1 MMIKE
6 YSQFK
11 EAEIRRLYSSVGWT
25 AYTEDMDAL
34 CRGFI
39 NSLLTLAAY
48 EDDELIG
55 ILRAVGDGAT
65 IVFIQDI
72 LVLPEKQRTGV
83 GSALVSAL
91 LERFPRVRQIELMT
105 DNTPGTVAFYHS
117 LGFREL
123 SEIGCCGFMKMQ

>member
-6 YSQFK
+6 YSVYC
-11 EAEIRRLYSSVGWT
+11 EDEVLRLYSSVGWT

-72 LVLPEKQRTGV
+72 LVLPEKQRMGCGT
-83 GSALVSAL
+83 ALVRAL

-105 DNTPGTVAFYHS
+105 DNTPATVAFYRA
-117 LGFREL
+117 LGFKEL
-123 SEIGCCGFMKMQ
+123 GEIGCCGFWKV

>member
-25 AYTEDMDAL
+25 GYTEDMDAL

-55 ILRAVGDGAT
+55 ILRAVGDGET

-83 GSALVSAL
+83 GSALVRAL

-105 DNTPGTVAFYHS
+105 DNTPSTVAFYRA
-117 LGFREL
+117 LGFKEL
-123 SEIGCCGFMKMQ
+123 GEIGCCGFWKV

>member
-25 AYTEDMDAL
+25 GYTEDMDAL

-55 ILRAVGDGAT
+55 ILRAVGDGET

-105 DNTPGTVAFYHS
+105 DNTPSTVAFYRA
-117 LGFREL
+117 LGFKEL
-123 SEIGCCGFMKMQ
+123 GEIGCCGFWKV

>member
-55 ILRAVGDGAT
+55 ILRAVGDGET

-83 GSALVSAL
+83 GSALVRAL

-105 DNTPGTVAFYHS
+105 DNTPSTVAFYRALEFKE
-117 LGFREL
+117 LG
-123 SEIGCCGFMKMQ
+123 EIGCCGFWKV

>member
-55 ILRAVGDGAT
+55 ILRAVGDGET

-105 DNTPGTVAFYHS
+105 DNTPSTVAFYRA
-117 LGFREL
+117 LGFKEL
-123 SEIGCCGFMKMQ
+123 GEIGCCGFWKV

>member
-34 CRGFI
+34 YRGFI

-65 IVFIQDI
+65 IVFIQDL

-83 GSALVSAL
+83 GSALVRAL
-91 LERFPRVRQIELMT
+91 LERYPGVRQIELMT
-105 DNTPGTVAFYHS
+105 DNTPGTVAFYRS

>member
-25 AYTEDMDAL
+25 GYTEDMDAL

-55 ILRAVGDGAT
+55 ILRAVGDGET

-105 DNTPGTVAFYHS
+105 DNTPATVAFYRA
-117 LGFREL
+117 LGFKEL
-123 SEIGCCGFMKMQ
+123 GEIGCCGFWKV

>member
-55 ILRAVGDGAT
+55 ILRAVGDGET

-83 GSALVSAL
+83 GSSLVRAL

-105 DNTPGTVAFYHS
+105 DNTPSTVAFYRA
-117 LGFREL
+117 LGFKEL
-123 SEIGCCGFMKMQ
+123 GEIGCCGFWKV

>member
-55 ILRAVGDGAT
+55 ILRAVGDGET

-105 DNTPGTVAFYHS
+105 DNTPATVAFYRA
-117 LGFREL
+117 LGFKEL
-123 SEIGCCGFMKMQ
+123 GEIGCCGFWKV